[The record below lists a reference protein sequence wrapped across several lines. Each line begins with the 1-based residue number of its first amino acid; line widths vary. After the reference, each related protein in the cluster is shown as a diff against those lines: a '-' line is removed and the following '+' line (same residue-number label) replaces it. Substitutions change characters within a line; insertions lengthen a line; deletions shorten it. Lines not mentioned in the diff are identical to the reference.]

1 MSLRRFVHLVA
12 LITTGLLTLPFL
24 KVGAQQPRSVPIDF
38 GKKDI
43 AGVVASSKGPEAGV
57 WVIAETT
64 ELPTKF
70 VRIVVTDDQGRY
82 LIPDLPRA
90 NYQIFVRGYGLLD
103 SERQPAKP
111 GRRLD
116 LKAEVAPDARRAAQV
131 YPAAWWL
138 STLTLPDDKEFHK
151 KFTMDLKECFDCHQ
165 LGNKTTRELGTSAS
179 AGPIS
184 SLDAWDRRTRV
195 GPSGP
200 AMSNFFQAIGP
211 QRAIFADWTDRIIKG
226 EAPKQTPPRPR
237 GVERNLVITEWDW
250 GTPKDGRSDNAASD
264 TRNARVNANG
274 LVFGAS
280 EMTDTIS
287 ILDPVQNKAAVLKA
301 PSEAPPMVSAFNASP
316 TPSPHFGP
324 EVWKRSADPRSV
336 AIDGKG
342 RAWVAI
348 RNRESQQQPAFC
360 GPGPNKFGNFYPL
373 KQSNRQLAVYDSKT
387 REWQHID
394 TCFSADHNQIAEDNF
409 IYFGI
414 GSGIA
419 WVDINTWDK
428 THNAEASQGWCPG
441 IIDTNGNGKID
452 LGWTE
457 PDEPIE
463 PAKDHRIAFGAYSI
477 TVNPKDGSLWV
488 SGIGRGDK
496 RLVRIEKGSNPPA
509 TCHTEFYEPPL
520 NQEIEVYGSGGVDAD
535 SHGVIWQNWRAS
547 GHFSAF
553 DRTVCK
559 STKDPRAT
567 GQSCPEGWTLYRM
580 NDPTYTNSVFHAN
593 ESYLTHMDLHDAL
606 GLGKDAPMYGSV
618 NTDAIEVLNPQTR
631 QFVTLRVPYPMGFF
645 PRSANGR
652 IDDPKAGWKGK
663 GLWADF
669 ASYAGWHIE
678 GGPGTLPKAVKFQLR
693 PTPLAR

>member
-12 LITTGLLTLPFL
+12 LITTGLMTLPFL

-38 GKKDI
+38 GKRDI

-57 WVIAETT
+57 WVIAETM

-82 LIPDLPRA
+82 LIPDLPQA

-111 GRRLD
+111 GQRLD

-138 STLTLPDDKEFHK
+138 SMLTLPEDKEFHK

-165 LGNKTTRELGTSAS
+165 VGNKTTRELATSAS
-179 AGPIS
+179 AGATS
-184 SLDAWDRRTRV
+184 TLDAWDRRTRV

-211 QRAIFADWTDRIIKG
+211 QRNILAEWTDRIIKG
-226 EAPKQTPPRPR
+226 EAPAQTPPRPR
-237 GVERNLVITEWDW
+237 GVERNLVITEWEW

-287 ILDPVQNKAAVLKA
+287 ILDPVQNKATVLKA
-301 PSEAPPMVSAFNASP
+301 PSEAPPLVSAFNASP
-316 TPSPHFGP
+316 TPSPHFGSD
-324 EVWKRSADPRSV
+324 VWKRSADPRSV

-373 KQSNRQLAVYDSKT
+373 KQ
-387 REWQHID
+387 
-394 TCFSADHNQIAEDNF
+394 
-409 IYFGI
+409 
-414 GSGIA
+414 
-419 WVDINTWDK
+419 
-428 THNAEASQGWCPG
+428 
-441 IIDTNGNGKID
+441 
-452 LGWTE
+452 
-457 PDEPIE
+457 
-463 PAKDHRIAFGAYSI
+463 
-477 TVNPKDGSLWV
+477 
-488 SGIGRGDK
+488 
-496 RLVRIEKGSNPPA
+496 SNPPA

-618 NTDAIEVLNPQTR
+618 NTDAIEVLNLQTR

-693 PTPLAR
+693 PNPLAR

>member
-12 LITTGLLTLPFL
+12 LITTGLMTLPFL

-38 GKKDI
+38 GKRDI

-57 WVIAETT
+57 WVIAETM

-82 LIPDLPRA
+82 LIPDLPQA
-90 NYQIFVRGYGLLD
+90 NYHIFIRGYGLLD

-111 GRRLD
+111 GQRLD

-138 STLTLPDDKEFHK
+138 SMLTLPEDKEFHK

-165 LGNKTTRELGTSAS
+165 VGNKTTRELATSAS
-179 AGPIS
+179 AGATS
-184 SLDAWDRRTRV
+184 TLDAWDRRTRV

-211 QRAIFADWTDRIIKG
+211 QRNILAEWTDRIIKG

-287 ILDPVQNKAAVLKA
+287 ILDPVQNKATVLKA

-316 TPSPHFGP
+316 TPSPRFGSD
-324 EVWKRSADPRSV
+324 VWKRSADPRSV

-373 KQSNRQLAVYDSKT
+373 KQSNRQLAVYDPKT
-387 REWQHID
+387 SEWQHID
-394 TCFSADHNQIAEDNF
+394 TCFSVDHNQIGGDNF

-457 PDEPIE
+457 PDEPID

-477 TVNPKDGSLWV
+477 TLNPKDGSLWV

-509 TCHTEFYEPPL
+509 TCYTEFYEPPL

-559 STKDPRAT
+559 SRKDPRAT

-606 GLGKDAPMYGSV
+606 GLGKDVPMYGSV
-618 NTDAIEVLNPQTR
+618 NTDAIEVLNPQTK

-693 PTPLAR
+693 PNPLAR

>member
-1 MSLRRFVHLVA
+1 MSFRKVVPLVA
-12 LITTGLLTLPFL
+12 LMATGLLTLPFS
-24 KVGAQQPRSVPIDF
+24 KVGAQQPRSVRVEF

-43 AGVVASSKGPEAGV
+43 AGVVTSSQGPEAGV

-70 VRIVVTDDQGRY
+70 VRIVVTDEQGRY
-82 LIPDLPRA
+82 LIPDLPQA

-103 SERQPAKP
+103 SRRQAAKP
-111 GRRLD
+111 GQQLD
-116 LKAEVAPDARRAAQV
+116 LKADVAPDARSAAQV

-138 STLTLPDDKEFHK
+138 SMLSLPGDREFHK
-151 KFTMDLKECFDCHQ
+151 KFTMDVKECFDCHQ
-165 LGNKTTRELGTSAS
+165 VGNKATREFGSAAS
-179 AGPIS
+179 AGATS
-184 SLDAWDRRTRV
+184 TLDAWDRRTKV

-200 AMSNFFQAIGP
+200 SMGNFFQAIGP
-211 QRAIFADWTDRIIKG
+211 QRTIFAEWTDRIVKG
-226 EAPKQTPPRPR
+226 DAPKQTPPRPR

-264 TRNARVNANG
+264 TRNAKVNANG

-287 ILDPVQNKAAVLKA
+287 TLDPVQNKATVMKA
-301 PSEAPPMVSAFNASP
+301 PSEAAPIVSAFNASP
-316 TPSPHFGP
+316 TSSPHYGP
-324 EVWKRSADPRSV
+324 DVWKRSADPRSV

-342 RAWVAI
+342 RVWVAI
-348 RNRESQQQPAFC
+348 RNRDSQHQPAFC
-360 GPGPNKFGNFYPL
+360 GPGSSKYGNFYPL
-373 KQSNRQLAVYDSKT
+373 QQSNRQLAMYDPKP

-394 TCFSADHNQIAEDNF
+394 TCFSADHNQISDDNF

-419 WVDINTWDK
+419 WVDINTWDR

-452 LGWTE
+452 PGWTE
-457 PDEPIE
+457 PDEPIN
-463 PAKDHRIAFGAYSI
+463 PARDHRITFGAYSI

-496 RLVRIEKGSNPPA
+496 RLVRIEKGSNPPQ

-553 DRTVCK
+553 DRTKCR
-559 STKDPRAT
+559 STKDPQAN
-567 GQSCPEGWTLYRM
+567 GQSCPEGWTFYRM

-663 GLWADF
+663 GLWADY

-678 GGPGTLPKAVKFQLR
+678 GGPGTPPKAVKFQLR
-693 PTPLAR
+693 PNPLTR